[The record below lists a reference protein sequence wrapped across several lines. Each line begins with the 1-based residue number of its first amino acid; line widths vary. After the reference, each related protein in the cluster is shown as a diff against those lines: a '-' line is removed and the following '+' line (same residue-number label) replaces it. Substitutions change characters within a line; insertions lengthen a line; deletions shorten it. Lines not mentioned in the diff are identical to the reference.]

1 MTRTHDGLTLFEL
14 KPNKKISV
22 GALRKLLPDIETTLF
37 FGKVYKLDARKL
49 GELLRI
55 LWNTP
60 LVEALTNG
68 GHSTELQDYLVGVVP
83 DEVYAEITWDVEDAP
98 DTELLGQLWEQAMV
112 VVAKAISEV
121 ADKLVT
127 TLHLLPSKEGS
138 MVFQSMMVM
147 NRNRPTIGAHKA
159 AIKHAPVPD
168 VAVVLD
174 VSGSMSQQTIETIIA
189 DVVGLSWK
197 ANAHLLIVSNNT
209 FHWEPGTYDV
219 ASVLSKAQYGGTHYE
234 TLAPMFNRD
243 WGTVISI
250 ADYDSSNDAARYIR
264 QNCKGRIG
272 TLLDISL
279 VNRPTHLGE
288 CLGQLAADVR
298 PLLIA
303 QGDLCG
309 NSYGW

>member
-1 MTRTHDGLTLFEL
+1 MTKASDGLTLFEL
-14 KPNKKISV
+14 SQTKKISV

-37 FGKVYKLDARKL
+37 FAKVYKLDARKL
-49 GELLRI
+49 SKLLRLRWQSTLI
-55 LWNTP
+55 
-60 LVEALTNG
+60 EALTRG
-68 GHSTELQDYLVGVVP
+68 DHSTELQDYLVDVAP
-83 DEVYAEITWDVEDAP
+83 PEVYAEIKWDTLEDPP
-98 DTELLGQLWEQAMV
+98 DTELLAQIWEQAMV

-121 ADKLVT
+121 ADKLVG

-138 MVFQSMMVM
+138 MVFKSMMVM

-159 AIKHAPVPD
+159 AIQHQAVPD

-174 VSGSMSQQTIETIIA
+174 VSGSMSRETIETIIA

-209 FHWEPGTYDV
+209 YHWEPGTYDV
-219 ASVLSKAQYGGTHYE
+219 ASVLAKAEYGGTHYE
-234 TLAPMFNRD
+234 TLAPMLNRD

-250 ADYDSSNDAARYIR
+250 ADYDSSASAKRYI
-264 QNCKGRIG
+264 QANSTGRIG

-279 VNRPTHLGE
+279 VNRPTYLGE
-288 CLGQLAADVR
+288 CLGQLADEVR

-303 QGDLCG
+303 MSDLCG
-309 NSYGW
+309 NSW